1 MKERDGQLCHLLGA
15 GPHRPV
21 RTDRERC
28 LDLPSVGS
36 GHGRPEQFF
45 PPLRVYLTG
54 LSRTIPGEHGRGPPF
69 TGEHTQD
76 QGRGGLLPKDREE
89 WRLLRKWPARC
100 AVTRQS
106 TQVPQMSKANRCRGL
121 QDAGL
126 AEPPPMLN

>member
-28 LDLPSVGS
+28 LDLPPVGS

-54 LSRTIPGEHGRGPPF
+54 LSRTIPGEHGRGPPSQESTHRTKGGEGF
-69 TGEHTQD
+69 FPRTGKN
-76 QGRGGLLPKDREE
+76 GGFGASGLPGA
-89 WRLLRKWPARC
+89 P
-100 AVTRQS
+100 
-106 TQVPQMSKANRCRGL
+106 
-121 QDAGL
+121 
-126 AEPPPMLN
+126 